1 MKRDLWWFKVFRVPE
16 TANVLLAGGVNFAE
30 LDEVAA
36 EHFQVREKVK
46 LFEVKN
52 VFAKFVMF

>member
-1 MKRDLWWFKVFRVPE
+1 MPE

-36 EHFQVREKVK
+36 EHFQVRKKVY
-46 LFEVKN
+46 LIEVKN